1 MSTPEGLEREK
12 RLTRIRRLSN
22 VMKWFVTA
30 LLILVSIVGALL
42 VLLLLLPTLLDVST
56 GMLDLAGKERR
67 LGDIPFAQRLG
78 LVAMVLFA
86 FFLLRRILWNIRQL
100 FAQFE
105 DGAFFAPAT
114 QAHVLNAGF
123 WLLAYGVFDILSDP
137 ISSVLLTWDN
147 APGKRSLEIALNGG
161 EFFFLVFGAL
171 LLVFGW
177 IMREAAA
184 LANENRQ
191 FV

>member
-1 MSTPEGLEREK
+1 MSTSEGLEREK

-30 LLILVSIVGALL
+30 LLILISVVSAIL
-42 VLLLLLPTLLDVST
+42 VFILLLPALLEVST
-56 GMLDLAGKERR
+56 GMLDMAGKERK
-67 LGDIPFAQRLG
+67 LGDIPIAQRLG

-86 FFLLRRILWNIRQL
+86 FFLLSRILWNIRQL
-100 FAQFE
+100 FTQFH
-105 DGAFFAPAT
+105 DSAFFAPAT
-114 QAHVLNAGF
+114 QEHVLNAGF
-123 WLLAYGVFDILSDP
+123 WLIAFGAFDIVSDP

-171 LLVFGW
+171 MLVFGW

>member
-1 MSTPEGLEREK
+1 MSTLDGLERDK

-30 LLILVSIVGALL
+30 LLILISVVSAIL
-42 VLLLLLPTLLDVST
+42 VFILLLPALLDIST

-67 LGDIPFAQRLG
+67 LGDIPLAQRLG
-78 LVAMVLFA
+78 LIAMVLFA
-86 FFLLRRILWNIRQL
+86 FFLLRKILWNIRQL
-100 FAQFE
+100 FAQFQG
-105 DGAFFAPAT
+105 GAFFAPAT
-114 QAHVLNAGF
+114 QAHVLNAGL
-123 WLLAYGVFDILSDP
+123 WLLAYGVFDILSAP
-137 ISSVLLTWDN
+137 VSSVLLTWDN
-147 APGKRSLEIALNGG
+147 APGERSLEIALNGG

-171 LLVFGW
+171 MLVFGW